1 MRFVIFELT
10 KRVFVIIFVLG
21 CFIGILIGVFILCT
35 WLFPSLFIQLFSGVE
50 KRCDD
55 QEKCIIR
62 LHEITSFQWD
72 KAYFF
77 PLKHWYGYQANIRK
91 ITGVSD
97 DLKYNTYQSAPNIL
111 VIFTYKNNLVNY
123 TTFSAIYGGS
133 EDKHAVGEQSDFFIK
148 LNTNK
153 EELRKF
159 HYSGNLNNFLKNNI
173 KIYYYEVTPQNDAF
187 DAGCFIEKY
196 AQLSVKQCGFN
207 FTSLDQI
214 HLYNPQEKQ

>member
-1 MRFVIFELT
+1 MKLF
-10 KRVFVIIFVLG
+10 KIIFLLL
-21 CFIGILIGVFILCT
+21 CFVFSYFLYV
-35 WLFPSLFIQLFSGVE
+35 WLVPSLFTQLYSGVE
-50 KRCDD
+50 KRCDT

-62 LHEITSFQWD
+62 LHEITSFKWD

-133 EDKHAVGEQSDFFIK
+133 EDKHKHKHAVGEQSDFFIK

-153 EELRKF
+153 EELRNF
-159 HYSGNLNNFLKNNI
+159 HYSGNLNIFLKNNI
-173 KIYYYEVTPQNDAF
+173 KIYFYEVTPQNDAF

-196 AQLSVKQCGFN
+196 AQLSIKQCGFN

-214 HLYNPQEKQ
+214 HLYNPQEK